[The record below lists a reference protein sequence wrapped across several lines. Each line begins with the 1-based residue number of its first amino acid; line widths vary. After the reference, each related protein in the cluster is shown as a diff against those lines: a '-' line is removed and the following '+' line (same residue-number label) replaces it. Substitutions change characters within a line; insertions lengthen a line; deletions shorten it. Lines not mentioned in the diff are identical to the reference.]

1 MEIVS
6 VILYPVI
13 LLLPFAFYVLAPWA
27 WERHKFLFYLSGY
40 LPVAILAAMR
50 GNVGTDT
57 ENYRQ
62 AFDIF
67 NLTDYNPLSVDPIFG
82 VLFAVTK
89 VIGLGF
95 NGFAFIHASLCLLL
109 YSFGASKIDRTL
121 PLFGLLLLPILFIDA
136 TFNGLR
142 YGLAFAIATVA
153 MHYFV
158 NSSSRFRV
166 GYLLPP
172 ISAHSSLLVLIFLAP
187 SVIVFALPFLLL
199 LNVQD
204 LLYFSYFAGKSE
216 SYSDFARPGVFSGV
230 MPLFQFMM
238 LLLISRI
245 NRIPFR
251 LGVNLRTLGLLVF
264 AAGLVTSAVSYAGLR
279 VLQLGVF
286 IMTIF
291 VAQNLTTYRQ
301 RTITT
306 LLILTGLLSVA
317 NFLRQVFLVGSEG
330 GVVFYPYEFF

>member
-6 VILYPVI
+6 VILYPVV
-13 LLLPFAFYVLAPWA
+13 LLLPFALYALAPWA
-27 WERHKFLFYLSGY
+27 WERHKFLFYVSGY
-40 LPVAILAAMR
+40 LPVATLAAVR

-67 NLTDYNPLSVDPIFG
+67 SLADYNPFSVDPIFG
-82 VLFAVTK
+82 LLFAVAK
-89 VIGLGF
+89 AIGLGF
-95 NGFAFIHASLCLLL
+95 NGFAFIHAFLCLVL
-109 YSFGASKIDRTL
+109 YSFGASKVDRRF

-166 GYLLPP
+166 GYLVPP
-172 ISAHSSLLVLIFLAP
+172 ISAHSSLLVLVFLAP
-187 SVIVFALPFLLL
+187 SVIVFVMPFLLL

-230 MPLFQFMM
+230 MPAFQFAM
-238 LLLISRI
+238 LLLISRL
-245 NRIPFR
+245 NCIPFKF
-251 LGVNLRTLGLLVF
+251 GINLRTLGLLVF
-264 AAGLVTSAVSYAGLR
+264 AAGLVTSSVSYAGLR
-279 VLQLGVF
+279 ILQLGVF

-291 VAQNLTTYRQ
+291 VAQNLTAYKR

-306 LLILTGLLSVA
+306 LLVLTGLLSVA
-317 NFLRQVFLVGSEG
+317 NFLRQVFFVGPEG

>member
-13 LLLPFAFYVLAPWA
+13 LLLPFALYVLAPWA
-27 WERHKFLFYLSGY
+27 WERHKFPFYVFGY
-40 LPVAILAAMR
+40 LPIAAFAAMR

-62 AFDIF
+62 AFDMFSLADF
-67 NLTDYNPLSVDPIFG
+67 NPFSVDPIFG
-82 VLFAVTK
+82 LLFAMAK
-89 VIGLGF
+89 AIGLGF
-95 NGFAFIHASLCLLL
+95 NGFAFIHASLCLVL
-109 YSFGASKIDRTL
+109 YSYGASKIDRTL

-142 YGLAFAIATVA
+142 YGLAFAIATVVI
-153 MHYFV
+153 HYFV

-172 ISAHSSLLVLIFLAP
+172 ISAHSSLLVLVFLTP
-187 SVIVFALPFLLL
+187 GVILFAAPFLLL
-199 LNVQD
+199 LNFQD

-216 SYSDFARPGVFSGV
+216 SYSDFARPGVFSGL
-230 MPLFQFMM
+230 MPVFQFSM

-251 LGVNLRTLGLLVF
+251 LAIDLRTLGLLVF
-264 AAGLVTSAVSYAGLR
+264 SAGLIASAVSYAGLR
-279 VLQLGVF
+279 ILQLGVF

-291 VAQNLTTYRQ
+291 VAQNLTAHRR
-301 RTITT
+301 RTIMA
-306 LLILTGLLSVA
+306 LVVLTGLLSVA
-317 NFLRQVFLVGSEG
+317 NFLRQVFLVGPEG

>member
-6 VILYPVI
+6 FILYPII
-13 LLLPFAFYVLAPWA
+13 LLLPFALYALAPWA
-27 WERHKFLFYLSGY
+27 WERHKFVFYLAGY
-40 LPVAILAAMR
+40 LPVAALAAMR
-50 GNVGTDT
+50 GDVGTDT

-67 NLTDYNPLSVDPIFG
+67 SLADYNPFSVDPIFG
-82 VLFAVTK
+82 LLFAVTK
-89 VIGLGF
+89 LFGLGF
-95 NGFAFIHASLCLLL
+95 NGFAFIHASLCLIL
-109 YSFGASKIDRTL
+109 YSFGASKVDRTL

-158 NSSSRFRV
+158 NSSSRFRIA
-166 GYLLPP
+166 YLLPP
-172 ISAHSSLLVLIFLAP
+172 ISAHSSLLVLVFLTP
-187 SVIVFALPFLLL
+187 SVIVLAAPFMLL

-216 SYSDFARPGVFSGV
+216 SYSDFARPGVFSGL
-230 MPLFQFMM
+230 MPAFQFTM

-251 LGVNLRTLGLLVF
+251 LGIDVRTLGLLLF
-264 AAGLVTSAVSYAGLR
+264 AAGLLTSAVSYAGLR
-279 VLQLGVF
+279 ILQLAVF
-286 IMTIF
+286 VMTIF
-291 VAQNLTTYRQ
+291 VAQNLTAYRH
-301 RTITT
+301 RTITY
-306 LLILTGLLSVA
+306 LLVLTGLLSVA
-317 NFLRQVFLVGSEG
+317 NFLRQVFLVGPMG